1 MTPADKP
8 GSTGQDTE
16 REPDR
21 KSGVATDGQAK
32 PVEQAGANHDGAQG
46 SAHDGAH
53 DGAQGNGKAEIDA
66 PTARVATPDDLELSH
81 GTPPPWQRVTSD
93 NAASSAS
100 SATTQPTSDTTQPAK
115 TQPTTPPRGESTP
128 PAGSPQPSSPPSGL
142 PSVPSSGPSA
152 PSSPAQSSPSG
163 ASLFT
168 PAADPPAGRSEPVG
182 EKTVSI
188 ERPVVTG
195 AAAARLFAEGLPT
208 AATVPAPGT
217 GMPHGGA
224 APSRTTV
231 HLEGSGGPAGP
242 STGPLRVS
250 AAAPSALRRPGR
262 GPRRANLQIKRFD
275 PWSVLKLS
283 LVLGVALFFVWLV
296 AVGVLYAVLDGMG
309 VWDKLNGI
317 SSEILQPTDGGSGE
331 PLISAGRVFGVA
343 AIIGAVNIVLFSALS
358 TVGAFI
364 YNVSADLAGGLEVTL
379 AERE

>member
-1 MTPADKP
+1 VTPPDKP
-8 GSTGQDTE
+8 GRAGHGTE
-16 REPDR
+16 READR
-21 KSGVATDGQAK
+21 TSVIAPGGQAQQ
-32 PVEQAGANHDGAQG
+32 VDQAGGMHEPNGQPSAPATTHVVGA
-46 SAHDGAH
+46 
-53 DGAQGNGKAEIDA
+53 
-66 PTARVATPDDLELSH
+66 DDLELSH
-81 GTPPPWQRVTSD
+81 GTPPPWQRVNTD
-93 NAASSAS
+93 THVTNASSA
-100 SATTQPTSDTTQPAK
+100 ATTHQRP
-115 TQPTTPPRGESTP
+115 
-128 PAGSPQPSSPPSGL
+128 PQPPTG
-142 PSVPSSGPSA
+142 GP
-152 PSSPAQSSPSG
+152 
-163 ASLFT
+163 
-168 PAADPPAGRSEPVG
+168 G
-182 EKTVSI
+182 ENTVAV

-195 AAAARLFAEGLPT
+195 SAASRLFGGTDSPT
-208 AATVPAPGT
+208 VNVPTPPAHAPGT
-217 GMPHGGA
+217 PPGGV
-224 APSRTTV
+224 PSARTTV
-231 HLEGSGGPAGP
+231 HLDNSNP
-242 STGPLRVS
+242 STGPLRAVGAS

-317 SSEILQPTDGGSGE
+317 SSEILQSGQDGSGD